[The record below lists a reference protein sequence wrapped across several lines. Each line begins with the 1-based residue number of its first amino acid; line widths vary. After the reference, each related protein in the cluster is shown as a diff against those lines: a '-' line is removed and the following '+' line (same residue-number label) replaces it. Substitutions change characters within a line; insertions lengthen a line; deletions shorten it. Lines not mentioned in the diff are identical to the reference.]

1 MKTRMGAGIRM
12 ILTGLSASI
21 HDNSDEVKERER
33 SWASCRHY
41 ICEQLG
47 ADRSRGQSHPSSR
60 PDASSRIISGRT
72 PDGGSS
78 PRTVVTVVLQ
88 EEGDRTRLVLTQIVE
103 LDRIG
108 VVHEGR
114 EDTTSDVVRE

>member
-1 MKTRMGAGIRM
+1 
-12 ILTGLSASI
+12 
-21 HDNSDEVKERER
+21 
-33 SWASCRHY
+33 
-41 ICEQLG
+41 
-47 ADRSRGQSHPSSR
+47 
-60 PDASSRIISGRT
+60 
-72 PDGGSS
+72 
-78 PRTVVTVVLQ
+78 VVTVVLQ